1 MKVVLLDTIYKRLE
15 DGIYFD
21 DDMLIYSFEL
31 ISSMLDVYENSEDYE
46 KCVFLKKLLTE
57 RFSHEDLYN
66 QTDMKTNIKELLDL
80 SKNAPKKMFKE
91 LELIFCNCNL
101 DSSKRKDLIDIINR
115 NIFNPNVGK

>member
-91 LELIFCNCNL
+91 LELFFCNCNL